1 MKRISILGFLLQ
13 FRSYVENTYE
23 LISKISD
30 RVGSIEGMISN
41 HIMHRLDTHEEMIK
55 EIHEVVVGERNDT
68 ADGCET
74 KQGDQ

>member
-23 LISKISD
+23 LLEKVYE
-30 RVGSIEGMISN
+30 RVGSLEGLVAN
-41 HIMHRLDTHEEMIK
+41 HIMHRLDEHESMLR
-55 EIHEVVVGERNDT
+55 EIYNVVVGEKDDT
-68 ADGCET
+68 ADGSKT